1 MCWQGTH
8 KQTDGRM
15 EKKKLSLSEADDTTS
30 KFTPRKKNIVTF
42 LLLQFFPTSEI
53 LTVFFEC
60 FENFFVKL
68 DILQTG
74 KG

>member
-8 KQTDGRM
+8 KTDEQM

-30 KFTPRKKNIVTF
+30 KFTPRKKKNIVTF

-53 LTVFFEC
+53 LTAFF
-60 FENFFVKL
+60 
-68 DILQTG
+68 
-74 KG
+74 

>member
-1 MCWQGTH
+1 MIPLQNLR
-8 KQTDGRM
+8 Q
-15 EKKKLSLSEADDTTS
+15 E
-30 KFTPRKKNIVTF
+30 KKNIVTF

-53 LTVFFEC
+53 LTAFF
-60 FENFFVKL
+60 NVLKLIFVKL